1 MRICWSTLRHKLAKK
16 SFDDLGY
23 LSCHGGVTY
32 TESHLYNCNDE
43 NTWWIGFDC
52 AHCFDGMMLIQQN
65 SILEM
70 TQNLK
75 NFFIQWNTSG
85 ESLSA
90 SKRISKSAHLLM
102 SKMSARNLL
111 TRLKRSDA
119 GWIIVEFL
127 Q

>member
-1 MRICWSTLRHKLAKK
+1 MVELLIQNRIYITAMMRT
-16 SFDDLGY
+16 
-23 LSCHGGVTY
+23 HGGLDLIVLIALT
-32 TESHLYNCNDE
+32 
-43 NTWWIGFDC
+43 
-52 AHCFDGMMLIQQN
+52 GMMLIQQN

>member
-1 MRICWSTLRHKLAKK
+1 MQNHHYMIAAMII
-16 SFDDLGY
+16 
-23 LSCHGGVTY
+23 HGGLDLIV
-32 TESHLYNCNDE
+32 LIVLMD
-43 NTWWIGFDC
+43 
-52 AHCFDGMMLIQQN
+52 MMLIPQN